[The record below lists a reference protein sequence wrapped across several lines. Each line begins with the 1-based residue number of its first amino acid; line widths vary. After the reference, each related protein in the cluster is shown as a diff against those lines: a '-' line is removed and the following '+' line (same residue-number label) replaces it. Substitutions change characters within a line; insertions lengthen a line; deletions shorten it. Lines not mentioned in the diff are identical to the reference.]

1 MIYWG
6 FVMGLH
12 AAGRLRSL
20 VLALLLFAPDAAFAQ
35 GAPEFPNKPIR
46 LLVGFTPGGG
56 IDTVARLVA
65 QEAGKHL
72 PVPIVVENKPGLGG
86 SIAGEAV
93 ARAEPDGYTLF
104 VTAPGSAVINPHLLK
119 DLNYKFEDTR
129 GVTLIGLV
137 PLVVVTHP
145 GSSLHSL
152 ADLVRAAKA
161 NPGKLNYGTVG
172 VGTSNHMATALFEM
186 LAGIRMTHV
195 PYKGPQAN
203 TDLLAG
209 RLDLIFDAI
218 TTATP
223 FIRENQYR
231 ALAVT
236 TKVRSPM
243 LPSVPTIAELGY
255 PDYEASNWYGVV
267 APARTPEA
275 VVARLNAAFAKA
287 IGTAETK
294 KRLEEMGMIVDGGSP
309 ASFETFLRAQY
320 QRMGEVVRLSG
331 AKQ

>member
-1 MIYWG
+1 MR
-6 FVMGLH
+6 H
-12 AAGRLRSL
+12 R
-20 VLALLLFAPDAAFAQ
+20 LALLALALLWLQPANAQ
-35 GAPEFPNKPIR
+35 DTKDFPSKPIR

-65 QEAGKHL
+65 QEASKDL

-119 DLNYKFEDTR
+119 DLGYKFEDTR

-137 PLVVVTHP
+137 PLVVVTHRNSP
-145 GSSLHSL
+145 YQSL
-152 ADLVRAAKA
+152 ANIVDAAKA
-161 NPGKLNYGTVG
+161 RPGQLNYGTVG
-172 VGTSNHMATALFEM
+172 VGTSNHMATALFELM
-186 LAGIRMTHV
+186 AGVQMTHV

-223 FIRENQYR
+223 FIKEGQYR

-236 TKVRSPM
+236 TKTRSPL
-243 LPSVPTIAELGY
+243 LPDVPTIAELGY
-255 PDYEASNWYGVV
+255 ADYQASNWYGIV
-267 APARTPEA
+267 APAGTPPQIM
-275 VVARLNAAFAKA
+275 ARLNSLFVKA
-287 IGTAETK
+287 IRSREATE
-294 KRLEEMGMIVDGGSP
+294 RLQKMGMIIAANAPGEFDQ
-309 ASFETFLRAQY
+309 FLQAEY
-320 QRMGEVVRLSG
+320 KRMGEVVR
-331 AKQ
+331 AAAVKPQ